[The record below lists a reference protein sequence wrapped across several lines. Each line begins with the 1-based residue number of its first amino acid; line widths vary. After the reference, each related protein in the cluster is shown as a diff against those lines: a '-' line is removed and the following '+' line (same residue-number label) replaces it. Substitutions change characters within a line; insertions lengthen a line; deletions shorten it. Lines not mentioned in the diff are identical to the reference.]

1 MTKERDKYRKHRDEL
16 ADIVSN
22 KVKDVMWQHMNK
34 DGISES
40 SFHIE
45 DENSYQD
52 IGMSEISN
60 KNTSNENNK
69 QHTEG
74 ARPKISR

>member
-1 MTKERDKYRKHRDEL
+1 LTKERDKYRKHRDEL
-16 ADIVSN
+16 ADIVGN

-40 SFHIE
+40 SFHL
-45 DENSYQD
+45 DENSYRD

-60 KNTSNENNK
+60 NNTSNENNK
-69 QHTEG
+69 RTEG

>member
-1 MTKERDKYRKHRDEL
+1 
-16 ADIVSN
+16 
-22 KVKDVMWQHMNK
+22 MWQHMNK

-40 SFHIE
+40 SFHL
-45 DENSYQD
+45 DENSYRD

-69 QHTEG
+69 QRTEG

>member
-1 MTKERDKYRKHRDEL
+1 
-16 ADIVSN
+16 
-22 KVKDVMWQHMNK
+22 MWQHMNK

-45 DENSYQD
+45 DENSYRD

-69 QHTEG
+69 QRTEG